1 MGTKKKENKN
11 VFCFYV
17 LQNIFAIKNDT
28 RIARVITFFLY
39 LTFFVMRYVTDVV
52 AVRRLFRFLGSG
64 RVNHVADM
72 GKREYT
78 HLLDSQSA
86 AHIAVF
92 RLLIVFLSQ
101 VPRRAT
107 FSRPPFPAEMPKCR
121 TTVTTTVWFR
131 WVLVS
136 SRLQLGSI
144 KQNRSKELASDP
156 CGFASGIGFGRGLA
170 LGIGFGFGLE
180 FGFHNPKRGN
190 VPRFFAHFQELNKRC
205 T

>member
-1 MGTKKKENKN
+1 
-11 VFCFYV
+11 
-17 LQNIFAIKNDT
+17 
-28 RIARVITFFLY
+28 
-39 LTFFVMRYVTDVV
+39 MRYVTDVV

-107 FSRPPFPAEMPKCR
+107 FSRPPFSSRNAEMPNYGYHYG
-121 TTVTTTVWFR
+121 
-131 WVLVS
+131 LVS
-136 SRLQLGSI
+136 L
-144 KQNRSKELASDP
+144 
-156 CGFASGIGFGRGLA
+156 
-170 LGIGFGFGLE
+170 GFGFGFITAPARL
-180 FGFHNPKRGN
+180 HKTKPKQRTRQRSMW
-190 VPRFFAHFQELNKRC
+190 VCLWDWVWSWSC
-205 T
+205 SWDWVWVWT